1 VFFRSAPIMGRLKTT
16 QKDRISC
23 VLANPLLLAHVGAE
37 ALKKAAAS
45 VAGDL
50 VKF

>member
-1 VFFRSAPIMGRLKTT
+1 MGQLKTT

-37 ALKKAAAS
+37 ALKKEAAALPE
-45 VAGDL
+45 V
-50 VKF
+50 